1 MSKYGRNSIDI
12 DAIKILQE
20 SNLEVGTE
28 TDGISTVGLFQ
39 IHNEVGYYREMLKY
53 IAKLERM
60 NYPPIIFGLVPKD
73 GKPCGLTEDGVK
85 LLAIVNNATLV
96 FKHQKYYSLHPKLA
110 CLCNFIVK
118 HGLHEMLELGPV
130 DGKVREKLTEKLEVL
145 LRELKSYQLMRQTY
159 AFMKGARKNTVSL
172 RKYVDGLFQCYSR
185 LLVLRVDLSYK
196 RKFRDSLSM
205 DEILKH
211 KDALLKNR
219 RKGALA
225 ATWVG
230 YACRLEYA
238 PETGFHFHLLVF
250 KNGADFRSDVF
261 HAGLILDEWQR
272 ITGDRGRGFNCNM
285 KAKDSEYRFCGI
297 GVVNHDDK
305 EKRQY
310 LHKAVAYLT
319 KSDLV
324 AKLTLEKRRTFF
336 KGTLPKKVT
345 ARGRP
350 RVKTSTQSR
359 QLVQQLRL
367 VGV

>member
-20 SNLEVGTE
+20 SNLEVGTK
-28 TDGISTVGLFQ
+28 TDGSPTVSLSE
-39 IHNEVGYYREMLKY
+39 IHDEVAYYRVMLNY

-60 NYPPIIFGLVPKD
+60 NYPPIIFGLIQKY
-73 GKPCGLTEDGVK
+73 GTCGLTEDGTK
-85 LLAIVNNATLV
+85 LLDIVNKATLV
-96 FKHQKYYSLHPKLA
+96 FKHQKYYRLHPKLA

-118 HGLHEMLELGPV
+118 HELHEMLELGRV
-130 DGKVREKLTEKLEVL
+130 DGKVREKLTEKLKVL
-145 LRELKSYQLMRQTY
+145 LRELKSYQLMCQTY

-172 RKYVDGLFQCYSR
+172 RKYVDGLFQRYSR

-196 RKFRDSLSM
+196 REFRDSLSI

-219 RKGALA
+219 RKVALA

-285 KAKDSEYRFCGI
+285 KAKDGGYRFCGI

-359 QLVQQLRL
+359 QPVQQLRL

>member
-1 MSKYGRNSIDI
+1 
-12 DAIKILQE
+12 
-20 SNLEVGTE
+20 
-28 TDGISTVGLFQ
+28 
-39 IHNEVGYYREMLKY
+39 
-53 IAKLERM
+53 
-60 NYPPIIFGLVPKD
+60 
-73 GKPCGLTEDGVK
+73 
-85 LLAIVNNATLV
+85 
-96 FKHQKYYSLHPKLA
+96 
-110 CLCNFIVK
+110 
-118 HGLHEMLELGPV
+118 
-130 DGKVREKLTEKLEVL
+130 
-145 LRELKSYQLMRQTY
+145 
-159 AFMKGARKNTVSL
+159 
-172 RKYVDGLFQCYSR
+172 
-185 LLVLRVDLSYK
+185 
-196 RKFRDSLSM
+196 
-205 DEILKH
+205 
-211 KDALLKNR
+211 
-219 RKGALA
+219 
-225 ATWVG
+225 
-230 YACRLEYA
+230 
-238 PETGFHFHLLVF
+238 LLVF

-359 QLVQQLRL
+359 QPVQQLRL